1 MLLSVIS
8 GIKLVM
14 GVKIF
19 KTYVAPDS
27 TIISNEYLSKQTTA
41 LLTEN
46 RRFFLFIIRLKDL
59 HFICEKLPDH
69 KSVSHPSEISRAA
82 SS

>member
-1 MLLSVIS
+1 MNHTRF
-8 GIKLVM
+8 K
-14 GVKIF
+14 F
-19 KTYVAPDS
+19 KTEFFQPLFCPADADFELDNLLLFS
-27 TIISNEYLSKQTTA
+27 HSRMSLETGGCFLCIISFKV
-41 LLTEN
+41 
-46 RRFFLFIIRLKDL
+46 L

>member
-1 MLLSVIS
+1 MNRTHF
-8 GIKLVM
+8 K
-14 GVKIF
+14 F
-19 KTYVAPDS
+19 KTEFFQPLFCPDDAEFELDNLLLFS
-27 TIISNEYLSKQTTA
+27 HSRISLETCGC
-41 LLTEN
+41 
-46 RRFFLFIIRLKDL
+46 FFIFIKFKAL